1 MSQHRH
7 DQERSR
13 KPEQGLLE
21 LRLVPLQT
29 GSLCTSPRAA
39 EHPLKSREGG
49 KAAVTSASWDALAAP
64 SDSPAWVAMATGQT
78 PPKPE
83 HQRDGG
89 MATLGTGLR
98 GGQKPLLNTVLR
110 TEDYTCR

>member
-21 LRLVPLQT
+21 LGLVPLQT
-29 GSLCTSPRAA
+29 GSLCTSPTAA

-64 SDSPAWVAMATGQT
+64 SDSPPWVAMATGKPYVNLST
-78 PPKPE
+78 RGMGGWPPWAQASE
-83 HQRDGG
+83 
-89 MATLGTGLR
+89 
-98 GGQKPLLNTVLR
+98 
-110 TEDYTCR
+110 EDRNLCSIPC